1 MLIPYWFIMLDECNF
16 ACALE
21 LLPERWVEQDDNGA
35 WVEHSTVDISKV
47 NLKDEDASQIS
58 ASSDETTVS
67 ESNPCQ
73 IKNTAEIESS
83 LVNDVVPA
91 ANKLA
96 FLPLSIGARNC
107 VGLKLASKTMCII
120 FVELLCH
127 LKFKLVPGFKIDPKT
142 SGVGLKHNGEIS
154 MIISKR

>member
-1 MLIPYWFIMLDECNF
+1 VLIPYWFIMLDGCNF
-16 ACALE
+16 PCALE
-21 LLPERWVEQDDNGA
+21 LLPERWVECDDNGA
-35 WVEHSTVDISKV
+35 WVEHSTVDTSKV

-58 ASSDETTVS
+58 ASSDETTVP

-73 IKNTAEIESS
+73 KKNTAESESS

-96 FLPLSIGARNC
+96 FLPFSIGARNC

-120 FVELLCH
+120 FVELLRH
-127 LKFKLVPGFKIDPKT
+127 LKFELVPGFKIDPTT
-142 SGVGLKHNGEIS
+142 SGVGLKHNGEIP